1 VWYNKEWQVGKLIEV
16 DENDNGCLVTFK
28 RPSQDK
34 TKGIYF
40 ISNEDELW
48 LKHSD
53 FLQDVQESK

>member
-1 VWYNKEWQVGKLIEV
+1 MGKLIEV

>member
-28 RPSQDK
+28 RQDK